1 MKHVRRLSI
10 FFLSALFLY
19 AGIDKALHYGGFINA
34 LNGYV
39 LIPKGFGPQLAL
51 PLILCELLVG
61 VGLLV
66 RSWRSGAAMLAS
78 GLLGLFTTAIAVN
91 SYYAP
96 GTVCGCWFTITL
108 GEATATHVLQ
118 NLVLLGLASTIWLN
132 ERWTGGE
139 RLGDVDATRV

>member
-10 FFLSALFLY
+10 LFLSALFLY
-19 AGIDKALHYGGFINA
+19 AGIDKAVHYDGFINA

-39 LIPKGFGPQLAL
+39 LIPRGFGPSLAL

-66 RSWRSGAAMLAS
+66 KPWRSAAALLAS
-78 GLLGLFTTAIAVN
+78 GLLMMFTAAIAVN
-91 SYYAP
+91 QHYAP

-118 NLVLLGLASTIWLN
+118 NLVLLGLAASVWLN
-132 ERWTGGE
+132 ERGLGSE
-139 RLGDVDATRV
+139 RFRDVETSRV